1 MPAIKI
7 LFDFQIGVEF
17 HFFADEYGMKDH
29 YYRDILRLARDL
41 GSLGFRLAAYE
52 PNTCQEKKREV
63 DKMYH
68 NLFDVLLVR
77 K

>member
-1 MPAIKI
+1 M
-7 LFDFQIGVEF
+7 
-17 HFFADEYGMKDH
+17 
-29 YYRDILRLARDL
+29 
-41 GSLGFRLAAYE
+41 GFRLAAYE